1 VTKRKV
7 KLHELL
13 TKGRR
18 AVEPQRPSLWTY
30 RLAEGQRPRTM
41 TTSASSVLC
50 LIFTVAGLT
59 AVPRTGMPVDFS
71 RRVHGPLQLL
81 AQVMPGN
88 GVGKIAFNVQAILDL
103 TDCHIPAR
111 LRKFESALDGVR
123 ICSHRSTNQM
133 PPSRCWPS
141 GQCQEEAQ
149 RLPERKRILSALCKF
164 QRETLTPAA
173 ALVHVGNRV

>member
-71 RRVHGPLQLL
+71 RRVHGNLQLI
-81 AQVMPGN
+81 AQLMPGN
-88 GVGKIAFNVQAILDL
+88 GVGKMAFNVELILDL
-103 TDCHIPAR
+103 TDSHIPPR
-111 LRKFESALDGVR
+111 LREFESAFDGGR
-123 ICSHRSTNQM
+123 ICSHRKYQ
-133 PPSRCWPS
+133 
-141 GQCQEEAQ
+141 
-149 RLPERKRILSALCKF
+149 
-164 QRETLTPAA
+164 
-173 ALVHVGNRV
+173 